1 VKNTD
6 MEHFFEKLK
15 TDEEMSDAQV
25 AIAKE
30 KFGSQGITFKQ
41 LMKTGDLAITDSD
54 LEKYGIAQGGLR
66 TAILSVIKSN
76 Q

>member
-15 TDEEMSDAQV
+15 TDEGMSDAKV

-30 KFGSQGITFKQ
+30 KFESQGITFKQ
-41 LMKTGDLAITDSD
+41 LMNTGDLAITDEE
-54 LEKYGIAQGGLR
+54 LERIGISQLGLR
-66 TAILSVIKSN
+66 KAILAVIKSN

>member
-1 VKNTD
+1 VKFTD
-6 MEHFFEKLK
+6 MEQFFEKLK

-30 KFGSQGITFKQ
+30 KFRSEGITFKQ
-41 LMKTGDLAITDSD
+41 LMKTGDLAITD
-54 LEKYGIAQGGLR
+54 EKLKVIGISQLGLR

>member
-1 VKNTD
+1 VKFTD

-15 TDEEMSDAQV
+15 TDQGMSDAQV

-30 KFGSQGITFKQ
+30 KFECQGITFKQ
-41 LMKTGDLAITDSD
+41 LMNTGDLAITDSD

-66 TAILSVIKSN
+66 KAILGVIKSN

>member
-1 VKNTD
+1 VKFTD
-6 MEHFFEKLK
+6 MEHFFKKLK

-30 KFGSQGITFKQ
+30 KFGSEGITFKQ
-41 LMKTGDLAITDSD
+41 LMKTGDLAITD
-54 LEKYGIAQGGLR
+54 EKLKVIGISQLGLR